1 MPCNCECCEG
11 STENYPAIDTLECNE
26 GVVAEVSEASKA
38 ASIAAVL
45 TGAQAVMP

>member
-11 STENYPAIDTLECNE
+11 STEDYPAVDTLECNE

-38 ASIAAVL
+38 KLRDAL
-45 TGAQAVMP
+45 